1 MSEPVTR
8 RRFVTKSALAGAVLT
23 VPAMDLGL
31 MTGAAEAEG
40 AASQVS
46 SPAPGHE
53 PGPAQGAGSAAAAE
67 RPEQVIRRLMTG
79 FQMTQLVYVA
89 AKLKIADHL
98 AGGPQ
103 TVAQLAAATES
114 HADSLYRV
122 LRALAGFGVFAEE
135 EGPRFRLTPA
145 GALLR
150 SGTPGSQRG
159 AAEARGEDWTWRA
172 WGALLQSVKT
182 GQTGFD
188 IVYGKNTFDWFAEHP
203 DAARIFDTLQA
214 DVTARSA
221 SVVAAGYDFASARVI
236 VDVGGGNGTLLAAIL
251 QRHAAPRGILFDL
264 PHVVEAAKPV
274 LDPAIGRR
282 CQFVGGDFFKAVPD
296 GGDTY
301 VMKYILHDWEE
312 SRARAILAN
321 CRTAMA
327 KTAGA
332 KLLVVEDLVCG
343 PNVPCEA
350 KLGDVNMLART
361 GGKNRT
367 EREYRDLL
375 RAGGFEVQRILPIS
389 GDLALIE
396 AVPV

>member
-1 MSEPVTR
+1 MSAPVSR
-8 RRFVTKSALAGAVLT
+8 RRFVTRSALAGAMLSA
-23 VPAMDLGL
+23 PAAGLDL
-31 MTGAAEAEG
+31 MTGAAEAAAPQPATQTPGSGPG
-40 AASQVS
+40 AA
-46 SPAPGHE
+46 A
-53 PGPAQGAGSAAAAE
+53 AQGAGSAAAE

-89 AKLKIADHL
+89 AKLKIADQL
-98 AGGPQ
+98 ADGPR
-103 TVAQLAAATES
+103 TVAQLAAATGS
-114 HADSLYRV
+114 HADSLYRI
-122 LRALAGFGVFAEE
+122 LRALSGFGVFAEE
-135 EGPRFRLTPA
+135 EGPSFRLTPA

-150 SGTPGSQRG
+150 SGTPGSLRG

-182 GQTGFD
+182 GETGFD
-188 IVYGKNTFDWFAEHP
+188 IVYGKNTFDWFAENP

-214 DVTARSA
+214 DITARSA
-221 SVVAAGYDFASARVI
+221 AVVAAGYDFAPARLI
-236 VDVGGGNGTLLAAIL
+236 VDIGGGNGTLLAAIL

-264 PHVVEAAKPV
+264 PHVVEAAKPA
-274 LDPAIGRR
+274 LDAAISPR
-282 CQFVGGDFFKAVPD
+282 CQFVGGDFFKAVPK
-296 GGDTY
+296 GGDVY
-301 VMKYILHDWEE
+301 IMKFILHDWED

-321 CRTAMA
+321 CHAAM
-327 KTAGA
+327 TGGA
-332 KLLVVEDLVCG
+332 KLLVVEELVCG

-375 RAGGFEVQRILPIS
+375 RAGGFETQRVLPIS

-396 AVPV
+396 AAPV